1 MTIQSGRNKGDFT
14 KPYKL
19 PYQLGVYLAVN
30 AVSDLYAV
38 IDGPDCLFRK
48 AEWVHGKHDLM
59 SSLLDVLGRHRIV
72 SSLVNAEAVVKDRGE
87 RLAARIRQVNE
98 IPGARGALVC
108 SMPHVMI
115 IGTQYDR
122 ILRALED
129 EVSLHLMEVPS
140 LSLQGEW
147 VDGYVESLAALARRV
162 DLSHGEPDPRRI
174 AVIGYLH
181 DRNEADHAANVE
193 ELRRLFG
200 AIGLDVACIWLSG
213 GNYDELAQVG
223 DAATLVAF
231 PLGRK
236 AAHILGERTGA
247 KVIEVDTPFGPT
259 RTRRMLRKVAEAT
272 GFLDAVEPFLDR
284 ELRQWVPR
292 FEWIV
297 PHLFFGKRVAFGG
310 APDLLGGMFQIA
322 TELGMEVAWMASST
336 ARSSWADTL
345 PQEFPDLPPILF
357 APSERQMYELSHDPG
372 APIDLL
378 VGDSVF
384 ADFTA
389 NDSRYVSLGFP
400 SHHSHAIFDRP
411 HLGIRGWACIIDR
424 MAEALGRTEREAHR
438 GAAPIHV
445 SAPRARAPLAPQA
458 ALPAP
463 APRDAGDG

>member
-1 MTIQSGRNKGDFT
+1 VTIQSGRNKGDFT

-30 AVSDLYAV
+30 AVRDMYAV

-87 RLAARIRQVNE
+87 RLAGRLRQVNA
-98 IPGARGALVC
+98 IPGAKAALVC
-108 SMPHVMI
+108 AMPHVLI

-122 ILRALED
+122 ILRMLEP
-129 EVSLHLMEVPS
+129 EVTIEMMEVPS
-140 LSLQGEW
+140 LSLQGDW
-147 VDGYVESLAALARRV
+147 VDGYVESLAALARKV
-162 DLSHGEPDPRRI
+162 DVAGGKPDPRRI
-174 AVIGYLH
+174 AIIGYLY

-193 ELRRLFG
+193 EMRRLFG
-200 AIGLDVACIWLSG
+200 AIGLEVACIWLSG
-213 GNYDELAQVG
+213 GNYEDLSLVSEAG
-223 DAATLVAF
+223 TIVAF

-247 KVIEVDTPFGPT
+247 KVIEVDVPFGPT

-272 GFLDAVEPFLDR
+272 GFLDAVEPFFEQ

-297 PHLFFGKRVAFGG
+297 PHLFFGKRMAFGG
-310 APDLLGGMFQIA
+310 SPDLLGGMYQIA
-322 TELGMEVAWMASST
+322 TELGMEVAWMAAST
-336 ARSSWADTL
+336 AKSTWVDLL

-357 APSERQMYELSHDPG
+357 APSERQIYEASHDPA
-372 APIDLL
+372 APIDLI

-384 ADFTA
+384 SEFTYD
-389 NDSRYVSLGFP
+389 DSRHVSLGFP

-411 HLGIRGWACIIDR
+411 HLGIRGWACMIDR
-424 MAEALGRTEREAHR
+424 MAAALERTEREAQR
-438 GAAPIHV
+438 AVAPINT
-445 SAPRARAPLAPQA
+445 APRPE
-458 ALPAP
+458 LPS
-463 APRDAGDG
+463 R

>member
-1 MTIQSGRNKGDFT
+1 MTFQSGRNKGDFT

-87 RLAARIRQVNE
+87 RLAERVKQVNA
-98 IPGARGALVC
+98 IPGAKGALIC
-108 SMPHVMI
+108 AMPHVLI

-122 ILRALED
+122 ILRMLES
-129 EVSLHLMEVPS
+129 EVSIAMMEVPS
-140 LSLQGEW
+140 LSLQGDW
-147 VDGYVESLAALARRV
+147 VDGYVESLAALARGIK
-162 DLSHGEPDPRRI
+162 LEGGKPDPRRI
-174 AVIGYLH
+174 AIVGYLH
-181 DRNEADHAANVE
+181 DRNEADHAANVD

-200 AIGLDVACIWLSG
+200 AIGLEVACVWLSG
-213 GNYDELAQVG
+213 SNYDDLAH
-223 DAATLVAF
+223 VAEAGTIVAL

-272 GFLDAVEPFLDR
+272 GFLDAVEPFFEQ
-284 ELRQWVPR
+284 ELRAWVPR

-297 PHLFFGKRVAFGG
+297 PHLFFGKRMAFGG
-310 APDLLGGMFQIA
+310 APDLLGGMYQIA
-322 TELGMEVAWMASST
+322 TELGMEVSFLAAST
-336 ARSSWADTL
+336 ARTTWGDTL
-345 PQEFPDLPPILF
+345 LQEFPDFPPVLF
-357 APSERQMYELSHDPG
+357 APSERQIYEMAHDAA
-372 APIDLL
+372 APLDL
-378 VGDSVF
+378 VVSDSVF
-384 ADFTA
+384 AEFSHDDA
-389 NDSRYVSLGFP
+389 RHVSLGFP

-411 HLGIRGWACIIDR
+411 HLGIRGWACMIDR
-424 MAEALGRTEREAHR
+424 MAAALGRAEREELR
-438 GAAPIHV
+438 GAAPIQV
-445 SAPRARAPLAPQA
+445 SAARALVD
-458 ALPAP
+458 
-463 APRDAGDG
+463 R